1 MREQPERRIVVV
13 YDVDNIPTDK
23 IVDMLIDPCDK
34 KIKFAPVSVI
44 GFADAAQVRQIVGII
59 NGKYDLPQ

>member
-1 MREQPERRIVVV
+1 MSELPERRIVVV

-23 IVDMLIDPCDK
+23 IIDMLVDPCDR
-34 KIKFAPVSVI
+34 KIKFAPISVI
-44 GFADAAQVRQIVGII
+44 GFADSAQVRQIVGII

>member
-1 MREQPERRIVVV
+1 MSELPERRIVVV

-23 IVDMLIDPCDK
+23 IVDMLVDPCDR
-34 KIKFAPVSVI
+34 KIKFAPISVI